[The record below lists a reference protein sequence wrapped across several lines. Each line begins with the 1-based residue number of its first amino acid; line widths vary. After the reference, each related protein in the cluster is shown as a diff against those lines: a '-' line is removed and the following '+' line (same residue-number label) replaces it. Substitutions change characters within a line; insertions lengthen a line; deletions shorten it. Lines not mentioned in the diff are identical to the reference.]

1 VRRAAWAIAGGAFE
15 VVNTFVYLVG
25 ELVICPIWD
34 KVTGYDFDAY
44 EAALRQDA
52 IDRAEGL

>member
-1 VRRAAWAIAGGAFE
+1 MRRFLGAAFDVANA
-15 VVNTFVYLVG
+15 VVYLVG

-34 KVTGYDFDAY
+34 KLGGYDFDAY

-52 IDRAEGL
+52 INRAEGL